1 MVFVCLGSSSAHRDR
16 RFRACENQSVASKK
30 QPLRK
35 QDSIVIVQMNE
46 VTAVVC
52 QVLDELKEKQEMT
65 REVLIDVARTSL
77 RTKVHQELA
86 DLLTEVHF
94 AR

>member
-1 MVFVCLGSSSAHRDR
+1 
-16 RFRACENQSVASKK
+16 
-30 QPLRK
+30 
-35 QDSIVIVQMNE
+35 MNE

-86 DLLTEVHF
+86 DLLTEVHLT
-94 AR
+94 R

>member
-1 MVFVCLGSSSAHRDR
+1 M
-16 RFRACENQSVASKK
+16 
-30 QPLRK
+30 
-35 QDSIVIVQMNE
+35 QMNE

-86 DLLTEVHF
+86 DLLTEVHL